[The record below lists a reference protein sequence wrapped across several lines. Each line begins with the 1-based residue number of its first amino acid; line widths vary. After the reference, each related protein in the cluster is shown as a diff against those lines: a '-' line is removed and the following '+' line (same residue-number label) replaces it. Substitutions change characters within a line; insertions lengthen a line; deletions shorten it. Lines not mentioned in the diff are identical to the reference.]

1 MCVSKHRFLP
11 SLATANVTLQVKRQ
25 IKANLIKLDEAYTTV
40 VALFNL
46 FWGFFF
52 FPFANLTP
60 CFPGQSELVCSLK
73 QDVLS

>member
-1 MCVSKHRFLP
+1 MCVSKRRFIP
-11 SLATANVTLQVKRQ
+11 SLAIANVTLRVKRQ
-25 IKANLIKLDEAYTTV
+25 IKANLIKLYEAYTTL

-52 FPFANLTP
+52 PFVNLTLG
-60 CFPGQSELVCSLK
+60 FPGQAELVCSLK